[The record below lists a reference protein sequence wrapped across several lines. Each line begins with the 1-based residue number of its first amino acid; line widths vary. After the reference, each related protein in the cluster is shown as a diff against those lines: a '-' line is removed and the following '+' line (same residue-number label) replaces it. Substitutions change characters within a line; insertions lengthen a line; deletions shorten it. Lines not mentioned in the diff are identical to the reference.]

1 MRIPLRP
8 GVRLSLFARQNQDA
22 VRIRMATYYNPLRV
36 LRLISK
42 RGWMVLLI
50 RYDWRD
56 KGRYEPFDRADLPL
70 TAEES
75 WEEMERM
82 ATDLYQAQDALTF
95 VGEMCDILDRQ
106 GRQPT
111 TAEVRRW
118 TEGALCARQAGLVLP
133 DTADG
138 ETP

>member
-8 GVRLSLFARQNQDA
+8 GVRLSLLVPQNQDA

-56 KGRYEPFDRADLPL
+56 KGVYEPLDRADLPL
-70 TAEES
+70 TADEA
-75 WEEMERM
+75 WEEVER
-82 ATDLYQAQDALTF
+82 TGQELYEAQDALAF
-95 VGEMCDILDRQ
+95 VEECCVIADRE

-111 TAEVRRW
+111 TADVRAW
-118 TEGALCARQAGLVLP
+118 LGGPQCARQAGLVIE
-133 DTADG
+133 DG
-138 ETP
+138 GF